1 MDNES
6 QLISTVT
13 RREKI
18 IELVCDNGSVSVN
31 KLSQLFSVST
41 VTIRNDL
48 SHLENKGC
56 VFRYYGGAVLNKQFA
71 FDKSLQFKS
80 GINSSN
86 KNIIAQCAAELVQD
100 GDRIILDSGS
110 TTALMVPYLKNKRDL
125 IVMTNALNIAYD
137 LATNTDIDVLIAG
150 GNVRKN
156 TYSITGPTT
165 EQLLSMYH
173 FNKLFLG
180 IDGIDLDAGI
190 TTANFS
196 EATVNKAM
204 CHASQQI
211 IAITDSTKFGRKS
224 FCLIESI
231 ENIDSLIT
239 DSHIPDNYLSAL
251 QEKNITII
259 LADKTDHGGRFNR
272 KNTRCN

>member
-6 QLISTVT
+6 QNINTVQ

-18 IELVCDNGSVSVN
+18 IELVCDSGSVSVS
-31 KLSQLFSVST
+31 KLSRLFSVST

-48 SHLENKGC
+48 SHLEDKGC
-56 VFRYYGGAVLNKQFA
+56 LFRYYGGAIINKQFA
-71 FDKSLQFKS
+71 FDKPLQFKRR
-80 GINSSN
+80 INSSN
-86 KNIIAQCAAELVQD
+86 KNMIAQCAADLVQD
-100 GDRIILDSGS
+100 GDHIILDSGS

-137 LATNTDIDVLIAG
+137 LAANTDIEVLVAG

-156 TYSITGPTT
+156 TYSISGPIV
-165 EQLLSMYH
+165 EQLLKMYH

-190 TTANFS
+190 TTPNFD
-196 EATVNKAM
+196 EALVNKAM
-204 CHASQQI
+204 CHASEQI
-211 IAITDSTKFGRKS
+211 IAVTDATKFGRKS
-224 FCLIESI
+224 FCLIERI
-231 ENIDSLIT
+231 ENIHCLVT

-251 QEKNITII
+251 QEKNINII
-259 LADKTDHGGRFNR
+259 LADKTKNSARFNH
-272 KNTRCN
+272 KNASCN

>member
-6 QLISTVT
+6 QFISTVT

-18 IELVCDNGSVSVN
+18 IEMVCDNGSVSVN

-80 GINSSN
+80 RINSSN
-86 KNIIAQCAAELVQD
+86 KNIIAQRAAELVQD

-137 LATNTDIDVLIAG
+137 LATNY
-150 GNVRKN
+150 R
-156 TYSITGPTT
+156 
-165 EQLLSMYH
+165 
-173 FNKLFLG
+173 
-180 IDGIDLDAGI
+180 
-190 TTANFS
+190 
-196 EATVNKAM
+196 
-204 CHASQQI
+204 
-211 IAITDSTKFGRKS
+211 
-224 FCLIESI
+224 
-231 ENIDSLIT
+231 
-239 DSHIPDNYLSAL
+239 
-251 QEKNITII
+251 
-259 LADKTDHGGRFNR
+259 
-272 KNTRCN
+272 